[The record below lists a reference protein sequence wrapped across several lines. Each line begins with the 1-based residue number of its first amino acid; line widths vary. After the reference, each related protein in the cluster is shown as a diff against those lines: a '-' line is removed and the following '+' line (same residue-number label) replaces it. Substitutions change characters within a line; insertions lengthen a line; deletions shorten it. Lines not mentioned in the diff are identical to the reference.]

1 MENLDAENKASQDDD
16 GDPVARATLDA
27 SQAKTLDELR
37 RSLTVTL
44 TLKHKLSVQEAA
56 VAIGRSVSWVY
67 AAREAFLSGKQI
79 AKRNTHGGR
88 RNQILSP
95 EEEDAFMEEACRK
108 WRRLDWTWMNDPNLT
123 SDDVQMHRVVRKAL
137 EKRAGRPIPNS
148 TAFALMAR
156 VGKRKFEPYYARRWV
171 MHACEKF
178 PFLK

>member
-16 GDPVARATLDA
+16 SDPVARATLAA

-56 VAIGRSVSWVY
+56 EVIGRSPSWVY
-67 AAREAFLSGKQI
+67 AARKTYISGKEI
-79 AKRNTHGGR
+79 ANSNTHGGR

-95 EEEDAFMEEACRK
+95 EEEDAFMDEACREHLRM
-108 WRRLDWTWMNDPNLT
+108 RRKFYTDPNVT
-123 SDDVQMHRVVRKAL
+123 EKDVKIHRVVRKAL
-137 EKRAGRPIPNS
+137 EDKAGRSIPNS

-156 VGKRKFEPYYARRWV
+156 IGRRKFSYYYPGCWERYA
-171 MHACEKF
+171 F
-178 PFLK
+178 QNLQP